1 MKTKTSKRKPVCAF
15 TKDLFMKTI
24 DAIEKQH
31 EHDCK
36 CSEAFKVI
44 LPNDFI
50 SNYDNYL
57 LQNQLVEIL
66 QIAMNDHHL
75 SWIEHYM
82 WELDFG
88 RSWEKGNV
96 TVGGKDFPLQNVH
109 DLWALLNLE

>member
-1 MKTKTSKRKPVCAF
+1 MKTKTTKRKPVCAF
-15 TKDLFMKTI
+15 SKDLFIKTI
-24 DAIEKQH
+24 DAIEKQYD
-31 EHDCK
+31 HDRK

-50 SNYDNYL
+50 SNYDNHL
-57 LQNQLVEIL
+57 LQNQLIEIL
-66 QIAMNDHHL
+66 QIAMKDNHL